1 MVQSELRR
9 ISYKLIS
16 ELDKKPFFVVSNLQD
31 YLYTITLSKFILSM
45 FDVKNIFFLLL
56 WAGSYAVQAQ
66 YNLVWS
72 DEFNGTTLDAS
83 KWVHEIGTG
92 CPNLCGWGNNELQY
106 YTSNTDNIKV
116 DTGYLHII
124 GRQQQFQGSSYTS
137 ARIKTEGLY
146 SFQYGKVEA
155 RIKVPTG
162 QGLWPAFWM
171 LGSNIST
178 VSWPQCGEI
187 DIMEH
192 VNTGPNIHGTIH
204 YNLFNNYHSL
214 GQSTFVNAGE
224 FQIYTIEWDED
235 AIKWFVNG
243 NLYHQVAIT
252 NGMNSTEEFH
262 NPFFLLLNLA
272 MGGNWPGAPNASTPA
287 VNNMLVDYVRIYQ
300 KPSSG
305 ANVVDFDANNSWT
318 SYMNVFETPAN
329 GGAYVFGS
337 NWALADAKS
346 TLNTNIGTAGTL
358 TLQPNFNTYRDNPND
373 AYWVNQ
379 ATGEGNKE
387 MEASTYV
394 EPSATYLGA
403 DFTFTGRVVSY
414 TLDSS
419 KYQAKVF
426 IKALDPANGFADAL
440 NGTKIMDLPPSGN
453 FTITADSADLTSG
466 LVLQYGFFIRGLNAN
481 PVDETALGTVVI
493 GESAIN
499 TSVHTVEEINRA
511 ISIYPNPT
519 QDILSIVTEEPI
531 EAYRVMD
538 ITGRVVLTG
547 NNPTTIDVATLKAGT
562 YFIEFVSNNGKAVK
576 SFVKL

>member
-1 MVQSELRR
+1 M
-9 ISYKLIS
+9 
-16 ELDKKPFFVVSNLQD
+16 P
-31 YLYTITLSKFILSM
+31 SM
-45 FDVKNIFFLLL
+45 FDLKNIFFSWLLL
-56 WAGSYAVQAQ
+56 YSYVAQAQ
-66 YNLVWS
+66 YNLVWA

-106 YTSNTDNIKV
+106 YTSNADNIKV

-124 GRQQQFQGSSYTS
+124 GRQQQFQGSAYTS

-155 RIKVPTG
+155 RIKVPIG

-204 YNLFNNYHSL
+204 YNLFNNYNNI
-214 GQSTFVNAGE
+214 GQSTPVNAGQ
-224 FQIYTIEWDED
+224 FQIYTVEWDED

-243 NLYHQVAIT
+243 NLYHQVTIT

-272 MGGNWPGAPNASTPA
+272 MGGNWPGAPNATTPA
-287 VNNMLVDYVRIYQ
+287 VNTMLVDYVRVYQ
-300 KPSSG
+300 KTRSG
-305 ANVVDFDANNSWT
+305 ANIIDFDANSNWT
-318 SYMNVFETPAN
+318 TYMNVFETPAN
-329 GGAYVFGS
+329 GGGYVFGS
-337 NWALADAKS
+337 NWALGDAKS
-346 TLNTNIGTAGTL
+346 RLNTNVGTAGTL
-358 TLQPNFNTYRDNPND
+358 TLQPNFNTYRDNSTDP
-373 AYWVNQ
+373 YWVNQ
-379 ATGEGNKE
+379 TTGEGNKV

-394 EPSATYLGA
+394 EPGATYLGA

-414 TLDSS
+414 TLDSN

-426 IKALDPANGFADAL
+426 IKALDPANGYADAL
-440 NGTKIMDLPPSGN
+440 NGTKIMDLPASGH
-453 FTITADSADLTSG
+453 FSITADSADLTSG
-466 LVLQYGFFIRGLNAN
+466 LILQYGFFIRGVNAN
-481 PVDETALGTVVI
+481 PTDEAALGSVVI
-493 GESAIN
+493 GESVTN
-499 TSVHTVEEINRA
+499 TSVHIVDEINRA
-511 ISIYPNPT
+511 ISVYPNPT
-519 QDILSIVTEEPI
+519 QGVLTVVSEELINNYRIIDIS
-531 EAYRVMD
+531 
-538 ITGRVVLTG
+538 GREVLTG
-547 NNPTTIDVATLKAGT
+547 NTPTTIDVSGLKAGT
-562 YFIEFVSNNGKAVK
+562 YFVEFLLENSKAVK

>member
-1 MVQSELRR
+1 ML
-9 ISYKLIS
+9 
-16 ELDKKPFFVVSNLQD
+16 N
-31 YLYTITLSKFILSM
+31 
-45 FDVKNIFFLLL
+45 VKNIFFLLL
-56 WAGSYAVQAQ
+56 LSYACTVQAQ

-72 DEFNGTTLDAS
+72 DEFNGTTLDAT

-124 GRQQQFQGSSYTS
+124 GRRQQFQGSAYTS

-146 SFQYGKVEA
+146 SFQYGKIEA
-155 RIKVPTG
+155 RIKVPIG

-192 VNTGPNIHGTIH
+192 INTGPNIYGTIH
-204 YNLFNNYHSL
+204 YNLFNNYNSL
-214 GQSTFVNAGE
+214 GQSTAVNAGQ
-224 FQIYTIEWDED
+224 FQIYTVEWDED
-235 AIKWFVNG
+235 AIKWFING
-243 NLYHQVAIT
+243 TLYHQVTIT
-252 NGMNSTEEFH
+252 NGLNSTEEFH
-262 NPFFLLLNLA
+262 NPFFLLLNMA

-287 VNNMLVDYVRIYQ
+287 VNTMLVDYVRVYQ
-300 KPSSG
+300 KPSTG
-305 ANVVDFDANNSWT
+305 ANVVDFDANNNWT
-318 SYMNVFETPAN
+318 TYMNVFETPAN
-329 GGAYVFGS
+329 GGGYVFGS
-337 NWALADAKS
+337 NWALGDAKS

-358 TLQPNFNTYRDNPND
+358 TLQPNFNTYRDNSSD

-379 ATGEGNKE
+379 TTGEGNKV

-394 EPSATYLGA
+394 EPGATYLGA
-403 DFTFTGRVVSY
+403 DFTFTGSVVSY

-426 IKALDPANGFADAL
+426 IKALDPANGYADAL
-440 NGTKIMDLPPSGN
+440 GGTKVMDLPPSGN
-453 FTITADSADLTSG
+453 FSITADSADLTSG
-466 LVLQYGFFIRGLNAN
+466 LVLQYGFFIRGVNAN
-481 PVDETALGTVVI
+481 PVDEAALGSVVI
-493 GESAIN
+493 GESIVN
-499 TSVHTVEEINRA
+499 TNVSTVREINRA

-519 QDILSIVTEEPI
+519 QDILTVVAKESIDN
-531 EAYRVMD
+531 YRIID
-538 ITGRVVLTG
+538 ISGKVVLTG
-547 NNPTTIDVATLKAGT
+547 NNPTTIDVSALKTGT
-562 YFIEFVSNNGKAVK
+562 YFVEFFSENGKAVK